1 MSNHLAIAAATSTLR
16 YVLARAL
23 RDRHPGSVAD
33 AQVTTLRPDRL
44 GSPDLGQPAGV
55 NVFLYLVTPN
65 AALRSTDLPQ
75 RDHDATFLNRPL
87 QALDL
92 HYLITCH
99 GKDSA
104 LEAQRLL
111 GRAVTA
117 LAVNPVLGP
126 RLVAAAVAA
135 YAGVDDTAFLKDS
148 DLADQLEPVRVT
160 PTSLSS
166 DELSKL
172 WSVFPQTPYQ
182 LSMTY
187 TATVVLLE
195 APVTTHRALP
205 VRDRTLRVAPAAGP
219 RLVSV
224 GDVGADAATVPG
236 AAFDLRGERLL
247 GLITRVRLGPVE
259 LAPLPGATSSLLSV
273 VAGADVPAGLHPIQV
288 LHLAAQ
294 EEPGDGPPVRVVG
307 ASNALPV
314 TIRPTVTRAVSD
326 DNGILLEVTPPLFAG
341 QRATVRFS
349 RPAGAGGTGPDTV
362 TVVLP
367 PGAPGTPPQ
376 PSLRVPHR
384 EVPFGAWL
392 VRVQVDGVESLP
404 EPVGRQNGSPA
415 VRLSPS

>member
-1 MSNHLAIAAATSTLR
+1 MSNHLAIATATSALR

-23 RDRHPGSVAD
+23 RERHPGSVAD
-33 AQVTTLRPDRL
+33 AHVTTLRPDRL
-44 GSPDLGQPAGV
+44 GSPDLGQSAGV

-65 AALRSTDLPQ
+65 AALRSTNLPQ
-75 RDHDATFLNRPL
+75 RDHEAILLDCPL

-126 RLVAAAVAA
+126 QLVAAAVDA
-135 YAGVDDTAFLKDS
+135 YSEVEDTAFLKEY
-148 DLADQLEPVRVT
+148 DLANQLEPVRLT
-160 PTSLSS
+160 PTSLSP

-182 LSMTY
+182 LSVTY

-205 VRDRTLRVAPAAGP
+205 VRERTFRVSPAAGP

-224 GDVGADAATVPG
+224 SDAGSDAATVPG
-236 AAFDLRGERLL
+236 AVFVLRGERLL
-247 GLITRVRLGPVE
+247 GAVTRVRFGPAE
-259 LAPLPGATSSLLSV
+259 LAPLPGATSSQLSV
-273 VAGADVPAGLHPIQV
+273 VASGDVPAGLHSVQV
-288 LHLAAQ
+288 LHLAP
-294 EEPGDGPPVRVVG
+294 EDEPGVGPPIRPDG
-307 ASNALPV
+307 ASNALPATV
-314 TIRPTVTRAVSD
+314 RPTVTRAVPEGTD
-326 DNGILLEVTPPLFAG
+326 ILVELTPPLFAG

-349 RPAGAGGTGPDTV
+349 RSTGDPDTV

-367 PGAPGTPPQ
+367 PGALGSPPQ
-376 PSLRVPHR
+376 PALRVPHCG
-384 EVPFGAWL
+384 VPPGTWL

-404 EPVGRQNGSPA
+404 EPVAQAVGRPA
-415 VRLSPS
+415 VPLPPS

>member
-1 MSNHLAIAAATSTLR
+1 MSNHLAIATATSALR

-23 RDRHPGSVAD
+23 REGHPGSVAD
-33 AQVTTLRPDRL
+33 AHVTTLRPDRL

-75 RDHDATFLNRPL
+75 RDHAATFLDRPM

-126 RLVAAAVAA
+126 QLVAAAVDA
-135 YAGVDDTAFLKDS
+135 YSDVQDTAFLKDS
-148 DLADQLEPVRVT
+148 DLAAQMEPVRVI
-160 PTSLSS
+160 PTSLTP

-182 LSMTY
+182 LSVTY
-187 TATVVLLE
+187 TATAVLLE

-205 VRDRTLRVAPAAGP
+205 VRKRTLRVSPAAGP

-224 GDVGADAATVPG
+224 GDAGADAVTGTGGV
-236 AAFDLRGERLL
+236 LILQGERLL
-247 GLITRVRLGPVE
+247 GPVTRVRLGPVE
-259 LAPLPGATSSLLSV
+259 LAPLPGATPSQLSV
-273 VAGADVPAGLHPIQV
+273 VFGTDVPAGLHPVQV
-288 LHLAAQ
+288 LHLAEE
-294 EEPGDGPPVRVVG
+294 EEPGDGPPVRGAG

-314 TIRPTVTRAVSD
+314 TVRPIVTRAVPEGTD
-326 DNGILLEVTPPLFAG
+326 ILLELTPPLFAG

-349 RPAGAGGTGPDTV
+349 RATGDPDTV
-362 TVVLP
+362 TVVLL
-367 PGAPGTPPQ
+367 PGTEGTPPQ
-376 PSLRVPHR
+376 SSLRVPHR
-384 EVPFGAWL
+384 EVPPGTWL

-404 EPVGRQNGSPA
+404 EPVGRSAGRPA
-415 VRLSPS
+415 ALPPS